1 MLEYA
6 KPVARLIEELNKLP
20 GVGPKTAQRLAF
32 HLLNSE
38 EEEARELADA
48 IISAREDVHFCPIC
62 NNLTD
67 KDTCYICSSPN
78 RDNMV
83 ICVVEHPKDLVA
95 LEKTR
100 EYKGLYHVLHGA
112 ISPMD
117 NIGPEALKIPQL
129 MERLKNSKVQEVVI
143 ATNLT
148 VEGEAT
154 AVYLARMI
162 NSLGIKI
169 TRIAYGLPVGGDLE
183 YADQDTLSRALEG
196 RRELR
201 Y

>member
-6 KPVARLIEELNKLP
+6 KPVARLIDELNKLP

-38 EEEARELADA
+38 EEEARSLADA
-48 IISAREDVHFCPIC
+48 IISARETVHFCPVC

-78 RDNMV
+78 RDNMI

-129 MERLKNSKVQEVVI
+129 MERLKNSRVQEVVI

-154 AVYLARMI
+154 AVYLA
-162 NSLGIKI
+162 SLISSMGMKI